1 MSHLKERKEK
11 NCLNC
16 RIHVKGRYCHRCGQE
31 NIEPK
36 ETVWHLVTHFF
47 QDITH
52 FDGKFFSSLK
62 YLFRRPGF
70 LSREYMIG
78 RRASYI
84 NPIRMYVFTS
94 AIFFLIFF
102 SFMKVEKKSLISE
115 VSMNGKTFN
124 QIEAM
129 DSLAFDAFTR
139 EVNKEDG
146 RPAVPMTREVFKKYF
161 DSAALTG
168 TVHFTNSAYKSKAEY
183 DSVLATG
190 KKKDN
195 WFRRQLIYKEIDL
208 NEKYRDKG
216 GQIVKDFADILLH
229 SLPQIFF
236 ILLPLFA
243 LILKMLYIRRKEY
256 YYVNHGIFSI
266 HFYIFWFICM
276 LLILAL
282 SEINEKLG
290 WSIINYIQVLLGLG
304 IFFYLYKCMRN
315 FYRQRR
321 AKTIFK
327 FLILCFLLFITIM
340 LLFLVFIFYSL
351 YKL

>member
-1 MSHLKERKEK
+1 MSHLRERKEK

-16 RIHVKGRYCHRCGQE
+16 GIHVKGRYCHRCGQE

-62 YLFRRPGF
+62 YLFKRPGF

-102 SFMKVEKKSLISE
+102 SFMTVEKKSLISD
-115 VSMNGKTFN
+115 VSMNGKTYK

-139 EVNKEDG
+139 NVNKEDG

-161 DSAALTG
+161 DSSALTG
-168 TVHFTNSAYKSKAEY
+168 TVHFTNSGYKSKAEY

-195 WFRRQLIYKEIDL
+195 WFRRQLIYKEIEL

-276 LLILAL
+276 LLILVL

-290 WSIINYIQVLLGLG
+290 WSIINYIQVLIGLG